1 MKSSSLHL
9 KAHRWHKRFGL
20 ALAVVTIMWGLSG
33 IAHPLMS
40 RIKPVAQAQLPLQ
53 ALNISQLS
61 SIGQILE
68 TAPESND
75 ALILNRQGQAPVIAL
90 QTASG
95 WQYHNAKTGE
105 RLQNFKDKYLSQ
117 LGALYAGLDKEQ
129 AKTITLIHQ
138 FDYDYPRVNRYLPAY
153 KVEFSDDLNTTVYLD
168 AQSLQLA
175 NVSNQYKRFYTR
187 WFSHLHSWD
196 FIPNHTFRYGLM
208 ILVTLLLFL
217 SALLGVYLSIRRWRQ
232 GSLHKGTKTRR
243 AHRYIG
249 LTVCLAALAFSFSG
263 GFHALNKLVNGNTE
277 SYSQKSSPK
286 LLFNPNDYRTLWEQ
300 FVAHEPPTNIQQIQL
315 IAVAGHPVLQLHH
328 LTEAPI
334 RHGGHQHGKQKRL
347 IRGDIS
353 YFPKE
358 VLIDGQLVSTG
369 TLYLQQLLSQI
380 SPKEIISD
388 FRLQPHF
395 NHEYGF
401 IDKKLPTYRIETEE
415 SLYFIDPTAQSLS
428 KQVSQQK
435 LLESMSFSVLHKASF
450 LDGLGRDIRDIII
463 VLFVLGIIAITM
475 LGLRLSLKRRSK
487 P

>member
-1 MKSSSLHL
+1 MKSSSIHL

-40 RIKPVAQAQLPLQ
+40 RIKPVAQAQLPLE

-61 SIGQILE
+61 SMGQGLE

-75 ALILNRQGQAPVIAL
+75 ALILSRQEQAPVIAL
-90 QTASG
+90 QTTSG
-95 WQYHNAKTGE
+95 WQYHNAETGE
-105 RLQNFKDKYLSQ
+105 LIHDFKGNDLSS
-117 LGALYAGLDKEQ
+117 LGALYAGLNKEQ
-129 AKTITLIHQ
+129 VKAVTLIHQ

-168 AQSLQLA
+168 VQSLQLA
-175 NVSNQYKRFYTR
+175 SVSNQYKRFYTK

-208 ILVTLLLFL
+208 VLVTLVLFL
-217 SALLGVYLSIRRWRQ
+217 SALLGVYLTIRRWRQ

-263 GFHALNKLVNGNTE
+263 AFHALNKLVEGNTE
-277 SYSQKSSPK
+277 SYSQNSSPK
-286 LLFNPNDYRTLWEQ
+286 QRLTPNDYRALWEQ
-300 FVAHEPPTNIQQIQL
+300 FVAHEPPSSVQQIQL
-315 IAVAGHPVLQLHH
+315 ISVAGHPVLQLHH
-328 LTEAPI
+328 LTEAPM
-334 RHGGHQHGKQKRL
+334 RHGGHQHGQHKKL

-358 VLIDGQLVSTG
+358 VLIDGQLVSTD

-380 SPKEIISD
+380 SPKEIIRD

-401 IDKKLPTYRIETEE
+401 IDKKLPTYRIETEK

-450 LDGLGRDIRDIII
+450 LDGLGRDIRDIMI
-463 VLFVLGIIAITM
+463 VLFVLGIIAITL
-475 LGLRLSLKRRSK
+475 LGLRLSSKRRSRT
-487 P
+487 